1 MRFRRLLVVCGLA
14 AATAHLSAGAP
25 PSAPK
30 DAALT
35 AAAPKDAALTA
46 VERFP
51 VEGRT
56 AYRVYTD
63 RDGLPQNAISA
74 LAWDRQHVLWVGTK
88 DGPAFA
94 NGRTF
99 TPFELPN
106 RRASSNVSTLVATKD
121 GSLWFGTDGG
131 GLVRLSNGAMTVHD
145 KRSGLVGDR
154 ILSFLEDR
162 AEAGV
167 LWVGT
172 TDGLSRWDGRSFTTV
187 YQGAGMEGR
196 VRSLAQSE
204 LGPRADLLIGTR
216 SGLRRL
222 VGSKIVADD
231 GLPQKGI
238 NTFLEATSV
247 DGVRRLLCGTDTGLF
262 EWRED
267 QWKRVVD
274 APSLTNQ
281 VVFGLLE
288 TKTASGSPVLWVGT
302 VHGLARCENGRW
314 TIEGT
319 RFGEPLRG
327 IWSFLAGESPSDPV
341 WIGTSGNGLVRMR
354 NGVWRSVDRSDGLPM
369 DSVYTLLETT
379 GPEPAL
385 WVGTAA
391 GGLTRFSAGG
401 PRNYPDVEAP
411 RALLEMP
418 GPGGPTLWAGAFL
431 GLFRLE
437 GDTFRR
443 VDREAGLSSGI
454 RSLYRTTGEDGS
466 PVLLV
471 GTLEGLARLE
481 HGTWTV
487 LGKKDGLPDET
498 IRCILETR
506 EPDGV
511 RSLWLGTDAGLLRVR
526 NGVITQENMA
536 NGLPNDQI
544 LCVKEVRSGKLRR
557 LWIGTAGGGAA
568 YRDLDA
574 SEHLPAR
581 WTVLSDVSSPPLP
594 NNTVYRIEED
604 SRGRLYLFTN
614 RGIARCTREGLDAFR
629 IFTFTTEDG
638 LPSNECNT
646 GASLVDSQG
655 RIWAG
660 TIAGAAVFD
669 PSAEFEDRR
678 SKPLQI
684 DRLLVA
690 GREVA
695 GREVAGREL
704 PERASLD
711 LAHDER
717 PVSFRYVLR
726 SYVREGDTRYRTRL
740 VGLDEVAAEWT
751 PGNEKLFEFLPAGS
765 YTFQLWGRD
774 YAGNE
779 SGPVEVAI
787 RVRPAP
793 WRTGW
798 ALSLYGLG
806 LAGALWGGLRLRE
819 RALRTRAEV
828 LEATVRE
835 RTAELSQKGELLA
848 LRTEELERAN
858 QELARLASHDAL
870 TGIANRRTFD
880 QMLEGHCGL
889 SRRSKEPLSLLIVD
903 IDRFKD
909 LNDRLGHLAGDACLR
924 GVAQTLD
931 RSVSRAA
938 DLVARYG
945 GEEFAVLLPGTSAE
959 GAALVAEKLR
969 AEVETFGRN
978 EWRGAG
984 APPTVSIG
992 VAALVPENAD
1002 GEPLADAGR
1011 RDLIA
1016 RADAALYAA
1025 KAAGRNRV
1033 VVSGDRAL

>member
-1 MRFRRLLVVCGLA
+1 MRFPWLLVVCGLA
-14 AATAHLSAGAP
+14 TAD
-25 PSAPK
+25 PS
-30 DAALT
+30 
-35 AAAPKDAALTA
+35 AAAPSPEL
-46 VERFP
+46 VP
-51 VEGRT
+51 VEGRS

-63 RDGLPQNAISA
+63 RDGLPQNAINA

-106 RRASSNVSTLVATKD
+106 RRASSHVSTLLTAKD
-121 GSLWFGTDGG
+121 GALWFGTDGG
-131 GLVRLSNGAMTVHD
+131 GLVRLASGAMTVYD
-145 KRSGLVGDR
+145 KRNGLVGDR

-167 LWVGT
+167 LWAGT
-172 TDGLSRWDGRSFTTV
+172 TEGLSRWDGRTFTTV
-187 YQGAGMEGR
+187 YQGSGMAGR
-196 VRSLAQSE
+196 VRSLAQSD
-204 LGPRADLLIGTR
+204 LGPKADLLIGTR
-216 SGLRRL
+216 SGLVRL
-222 VGSKIVADD
+222 VDSKIVVDD
-231 GLPQKGI
+231 GLPKKGI

-288 TKTASGSPVLWVGT
+288 TKTANGTPVLWVGT
-302 VHGLARCENGRW
+302 VHGLARCEKGRW
-314 TIEGT
+314 SIEGT

-327 IWSFLAGESPSDPV
+327 VWSFLAGESPSDPA

-354 NGVWRSVDRSDGLPM
+354 NGVWRSVGQSDGLPM

-379 GPEPAL
+379 GSEPAL

-391 GGLTRFSAGG
+391 GGLTRFAEGG
-401 PRNYPDVEAP
+401 FRNYPDVEAP

-418 GPGGPTLWAGAFL
+418 GPNGPTLWAGAFL
-431 GLFRLE
+431 GLYRLE
-437 GDTFRR
+437 GETFQR
-443 VDREAGLSSGI
+443 VDRVAGINSGI
-454 RSLYRTTGEDGS
+454 RSLYRTTGDDGS

-481 HGTWTV
+481 RGTWTV

-498 IRCILETR
+498 IRCILETQ

-526 NGVITQENMA
+526 KGVITQESTA

-544 LCVKEVRSGKLRR
+544 LCVKEVRSGSLRR

-568 YRDLDA
+568 YRDLEA
-574 SEHLPAR
+574 PTGAR

-614 RGIARCTREGLDAFR
+614 RGIARCTREGLEAFR

-669 PSAEFEDRR
+669 PDAEFEDRR

-684 DRLLVA
+684 DRLLVS
-690 GREVA
+690 
-695 GREVAGREL
+695 GREL
-704 PERASLD
+704 SERASLD

-740 VGLDEVAAEWT
+740 VGLDEVATEWT
-751 PGNEKLFEFLPAGS
+751 AGNEKLYEFLPAGS

-774 YAGNE
+774 YAGNT
-779 SGPVEVAI
+779 SGPVAVSI

-798 ALSLYGLG
+798 ALGLYGLA
-806 LAGALWGGLRLRE
+806 LAGALWGALRLRE
-819 RALRTRAEV
+819 RALRTRAR
-828 LEATVRE
+828 LLQATVRE

-848 LRTEELERAN
+848 QRTEELERAN

-889 SRRSKEPLSLLIVD
+889 ARRSKEPLSLLIVD

-945 GEEFAVLLPGTSAE
+945 GEEFAVLLPGTTAE

-969 AEVETFGRN
+969 AEVEAFGRN
-978 EWRGAG
+978 EWKGAG

-992 VAALVPENAD
+992 VAALVSEDAN

-1025 KAAGRNRV
+1025 KAAGRNRF